1 MPHRPAWYT
10 YNIALDHLW
19 AGDLAA
25 AQESQR
31 NPIFGGNRRTRS
43 PTRSWQPS
51 TAFQGRADHAA
62 RVVSGLREKHPA
74 LGFAQFL
81 PSQRYK
87 QRERLERVAG
97 VLKRVGLPD

>member
-25 AQESQR
+25 AQESAESDL
-31 NPIFGGNRRTRS
+31 RRESEDRS